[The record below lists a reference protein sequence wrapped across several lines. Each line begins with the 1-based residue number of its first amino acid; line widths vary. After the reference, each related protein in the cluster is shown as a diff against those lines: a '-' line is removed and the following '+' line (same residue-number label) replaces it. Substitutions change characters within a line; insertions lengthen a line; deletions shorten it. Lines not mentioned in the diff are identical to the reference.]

1 MFDSCLIFL
10 FLFFCFSHPI
20 MPNEGFAPIKSTIHI
35 KMLPYSYTNNDVAQ
49 LFERFGKIARYSSL
63 IVLYIIIE

>member
-1 MFDSCLIFL
+1 
-10 FLFFCFSHPI
+10 